1 MQQNDDH
8 SRGSSSASQDAES
21 RTRPGR
27 RSVEDRQQAV
37 LELLGG
43 KATVDQIARR
53 LGVRPDTVEGW
64 RAEALEGMR
73 DSLSRAGK
81 SPQERTLEKENRQLK
96 DALTEAAM
104 RETILKR
111 ELEAARGARPTRPA
125 KPRR

>member
-1 MQQNDDH
+1 
-8 SRGSSSASQDAES
+8 
-21 RTRPGR
+21 
-27 RSVEDRQQAV
+27 
-37 LELLGG
+37 
-43 KATVDQIARR
+43 
-53 LGVRPDTVEGW
+53 
-64 RAEALEGMR
+64 MR

>member
-1 MQQNDDH
+1 M
-8 SRGSSSASQDAES
+8 RPRAS
-21 RTRPGR
+21 
-27 RSVEDRQQAV
+27 
-37 LELLGG
+37 
-43 KATVDQIARR
+43 ARR
-53 LGVRPDTVEGW
+53 YTVEGW